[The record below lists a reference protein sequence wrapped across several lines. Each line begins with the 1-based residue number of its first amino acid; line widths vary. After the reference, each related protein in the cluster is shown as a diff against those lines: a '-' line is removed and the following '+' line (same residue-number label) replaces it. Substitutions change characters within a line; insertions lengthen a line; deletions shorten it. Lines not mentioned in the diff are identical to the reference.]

1 MKFWTMD
8 LQTMFKGKEQEQQT
22 ANKDAGLY

>member
-8 LQTMFKGKEQEQQT
+8 LQKMFKGKEQEQQT
-22 ANKDAGLY
+22 ANKGAELY